1 MPPIIKLL
9 RPQQWL
15 KNLFVFMPLF
25 FSGNMLHITPL
36 SASVVAFAAFSAA
49 ASAIYAL
56 NDLIDVKADRLHPV
70 KRQRP
75 IAAGLISPGMAVTA
89 LIILAAVAL
98 TLPLLLP
105 QAAAR
110 DTIII
115 IALYLILNIAYT
127 LRLKQIALIDIFIIA
142 IGFVLRVAAGGAASL
157 IPVSHWIVI
166 MTFLLAL
173 FLALCKRRDDITIY
187 RNEGKKVRRNIDK
200 YNLSYINQAITM
212 VATIMLVSYIMYTLS
227 PEVEARFGTNLV
239 YVTSVFVLAG
249 LLRYMQLAT
258 VYDRTGSP
266 TAILL
271 HDRFIQITI
280 IAWLLTFAAIIYI

>member
-1 MPPIIKLL
+1 MPPVIKLL

-25 FSGNMLHITPL
+25 FSGNMLHIVPAL
-36 SASVVAFAAFSAA
+36 ASVIAFLSFSAA

-56 NDLIDVKADRLHPV
+56 NDLIDVEADRLHPT
-70 KRQRP
+70 KRFRP
-75 IAAGLISPGMAVTA
+75 IAAGLISPVTA
-89 LIILAAVAL
+89 IATLVILAAVAIA
-98 TLPLLLP
+98 LPMMLP
-105 QAAAR
+105 QPAALY
-110 DTIII
+110 TIII
-115 IALYLILNIAYT
+115 IGAYLILNIAYT
-127 LRLKQIALIDIFIIA
+127 LWLKQFALIDIFIIA
-142 IGFVLRVAAGGAASL
+142 LGFVLRVAAGGAAAL
-157 IPVSHWIVI
+157 IPVSHWIII

-173 FLALCKRRDDITIY
+173 FLALCKRRDDISLY
-187 RNEGKKVRRNIDK
+187 RNEGKKMRRNIDK

-239 YVTSVFVLAG
+239 YVTSIFVLAG

-266 TAILL
+266 TRILL
-271 HDRFIQITI
+271 HDRFIQITVL
-280 IAWLLTFAAIIYI
+280 AWLLTFAAIIYC